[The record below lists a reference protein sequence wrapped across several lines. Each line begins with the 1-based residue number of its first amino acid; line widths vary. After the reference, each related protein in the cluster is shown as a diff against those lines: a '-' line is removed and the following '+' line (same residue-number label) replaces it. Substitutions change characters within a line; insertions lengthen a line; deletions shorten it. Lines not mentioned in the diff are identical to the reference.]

1 MRRYFKHKLF
11 ITFQLINFFD
21 LNLFFLNSSG
31 KSKRQDRKGR
41 QMVFYS
47 LYGFGVPA
55 LLTAIVSIIDLSSK
69 LEETEIENY
78 ETIEELRN
86 HLGSMFW
93 RPGFG
98 ESSCW
103 FSSCSSGLLVYLYV

>member
-1 MRRYFKHKLF
+1 MWTLSISIDR
-11 ITFQLINFFD
+11 FFD
-21 LNLFFLNSSG
+21 SNFFFLNSSG
-31 KSKRQDRKGR
+31 KSKRQDQKGR
-41 QMVFYS
+41 QMAFYS

>member
-1 MRRYFKHKLF
+1 
-11 ITFQLINFFD
+11 
-21 LNLFFLNSSG
+21 
-31 KSKRQDRKGR
+31 
-41 QMVFYS
+41 MVFYS

-69 LEETEIENY
+69 LEETEIVEI
-78 ETIEELRN
+78 ETIEKLRKY
-86 HLGSMFW
+86 LGPMFW

-103 FSSCSSGLLVYLYV
+103 FSSCSSGLLLYLYM

>member
-1 MRRYFKHKLF
+1 MIADVINIY
-11 ITFQLINFFD
+11 LIDF
-21 LNLFFLNSSG
+21 LIRTFFLNSSG
-31 KSKRQDRKGR
+31 KSKRQDQKGR
-41 QMVFYS
+41 QMAFYS

-103 FSSCSSGLLVYLYV
+103 FSSCSSGLLLYLYV

>member
-1 MRRYFKHKLF
+1 M
-11 ITFQLINFFD
+11 N
-21 LNLFFLNSSG
+21 LNLFSASSG
-31 KSKRQDRKGR
+31 KSKRQDQKGR
-41 QMVFYS
+41 QMAFYS

-69 LEETEIENY
+69 LEDSEIKEI

-103 FSSCSSGLLVYLYV
+103 FSSSSKGLLLYLYV